1 MNSPISENGDAVGTN
16 PYPEKAGGTNSKK
29 PLSVGTNP
37 FPGSSANT
45 PLIKDPAENSKNHI
59 SKGTNQQPIEQL
71 SENSSIEHE
80 INPVN
85 TESKVIDE
93 LDGEPEL
100 SKISVSILYISLSY
114 IFGRF
119 QDIF

>member
-1 MNSPISENGDAVGTN
+1 MNSPISENGETVVTN
-16 PYPEKAGGTNSKK
+16 PFPSGGSNSV
-29 PLSVGTNP
+29 SVGTNP